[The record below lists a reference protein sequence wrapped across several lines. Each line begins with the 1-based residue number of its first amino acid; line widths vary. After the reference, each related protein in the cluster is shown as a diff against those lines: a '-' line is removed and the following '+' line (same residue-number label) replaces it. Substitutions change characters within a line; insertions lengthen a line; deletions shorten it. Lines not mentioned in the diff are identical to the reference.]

1 MDGYEAGF
9 RARGWTTLS
18 TFAFSSSWTPKTG
31 DDTNFVEKVV
41 KAILPSETH
50 VDVPKLRKLYF
61 EAYAMVAADLKA
73 KLDSGP
79 DADGQKLRR
88 LAVVERKARWGEVP
102 PYEFHRAVGARSPSD
117 RQVPQHADGRGAP
130 LYSTP

>member
-1 MDGYEAGF
+1 MASLIDSEAVFAGRLKACGLDGYEAGF
-9 RARGWTTLS
+9 R
-18 TFAFSSSWTPKTG
+18 
-31 DDTNFVEKVV
+31 V
-41 KAILPSETH
+41 PSETH